1 MKTEVDCYILQSSG
15 SCDSCYCNFSCPQ
28 CEAVS
33 CCCIEIK
40 LRQPSLTSFTQQS
53 TSSDPSKPTIRNTFS
68 PSGNAMAQEKLFQ
81 ASNASGIV
89 TSQMHINRA
98 FDETAEKVME
108 MQTQD
113 ECPRKSKLK
122 PISSRNA
129 VSKVVVHDNDEPG
142 FIEVKGKRIGD
153 RKKLSN
159 ERDKVVPL
167 KKNPEKE
174 VPPRKRPRKKKT
186 KPSPDLIGESTSVE
200 PLPGRKV
207 PSPKNTS
214 KAQLLPLSSIK
225 SSSTT
230 PFTGKRNPKKV
241 TWRNQP
247 TKPVD

>member
-1 MKTEVDCYILQSSG
+1 
-15 SCDSCYCNFSCPQ
+15 
-28 CEAVS
+28 
-33 CCCIEIK
+33 
-40 LRQPSLTSFTQQS
+40 
-53 TSSDPSKPTIRNTFS
+53 
-68 PSGNAMAQEKLFQ
+68 MAQEKLFQ

-142 FIEVKGKRIGD
+142 SIEVKGKRIRD

-159 ERDKVVPL
+159 EKDRVIPL
-167 KKNPEKE
+167 KENPEKE

-186 KPSPDLIGESTSVE
+186 EPSPESTSVE

-207 PSPKNTS
+207 PSPKNAS

-230 PFTGKRNPKKV
+230 PSTGNRNPKKV

-247 TKPVD
+247 MKPVD

>member
-40 LRQPSLTSFTQQS
+40 LRQPSLTSFTQQP
-53 TSSDPSKPTIRNTFS
+53 TSSDPSKTTIRNTFS
-68 PSGNAMAQEKLFQ
+68 PSGNVMAQEKLFQ

-142 FIEVKGKRIGD
+142 SIEVKGKRIRD

-167 KKNPEKE
+167 KENPENK

-186 KPSPDLIGESTSVE
+186 KPSPDQIGESTSVE

-207 PSPKNTS
+207 LSPKNTS
-214 KAQLLPLSSIK
+214 KAQFLPLSSIK

-230 PFTGKRNPKKV
+230 PSTGNRNPKKV